1 MLQKK
6 PTVNYLFPAFI
17 ALAILAYWQVAFLQ
31 NGFKWDMLGCYLPW
45 RYHVGECLQ
54 NGVFPFWNPY
64 THCGYPIHADLRSVW
79 YPETFII
86 GLTTGYSYLT
96 LHLLF
101 ILHISLSGWGMFLL
115 SRHFT
120 DDRRAQFVAG
130 AAYLMSG
137 FFVGHGQE
145 MFGIIAAT
153 WTPFVL
159 YYFIRLQKERK
170 FQDVIRTAI
179 FTFLLVTG
187 GYQAIWAILIYLLI
201 AVFMVYFIRY
211 FSAGEKGEL
220 WQLLKLNGILLL
232 ITALSL
238 LVIAVT
244 FFQVSGQVGRL
255 SGVSIEDA
263 WFMPFSPRSAISFLL
278 PFATVKDVGWY
289 DTDISMNNAYTGL
302 IVLFFF
308 VLVLFSRRKFLLN
321 IFLVFGLVALLASF
335 GKYTPV
341 RGILYHFVPLFN
353 LFRHSSFFVFFAV
366 IAIIPAA
373 ASGLGSYL
381 SDPLLYRKRLIIIAS
396 AFSVVIIALMANS
409 LVAMNHVGFSFLKP
423 AGDFADWL
431 RQPSRHEHIV
441 IQAVIQMVVILAFLL
456 LVIRK
461 SGCGYRFIP
470 VLIVVEMFAAVQLNT
485 YYTVVSAGI
494 DPFEINHILKQK
506 ADGFP
511 LPVRGMPVSVNTEKN
526 ASSSVIWQNTNIFNK
541 TVSFEGYNSFRLN
554 GYDQLADS
562 LPELAGSIL
571 KNEIVY
577 LSDQVL
583 PLSEGSLASSMGN
596 QTALFVGKHDFR
608 KDFSSL
614 QVSPDDSVRITG
626 FHPGFAEA
634 IVTCRS
640 KVAVTLLQAS
650 YPGWKVTIDG
660 KEAPAFVSNKMFI
673 SVICDPGKHRITFS
687 YTNRPVF
694 IGFLISYL
702 VLLILITIL
711 IIIQFRHKPIVF
723 RIILVCA
730 LWLLLALLIFSRF
743 DPNSSYG
750 QEKVE
755 KYRSAARDVVSSHI
769 SQVVC
774 NTDDR
779 QLMVESL
786 KEAGFKGSYLLH
798 NLTYQK
804 GLSDLIGCIEQLKSE
819 KIALLSLYAPLPE
832 VAVAS
837 FRNSWPELIEKQNM
851 ATGSLMIFSEGT
863 DINGFSSFNDFEK
876 PVFGW
881 NGNATAIDSLHSL
894 SGRFSDRIDSLN
906 HGSYSY
912 KWLPHSMQTG
922 KPFEVYVKATVSGD
936 YTGASLF
943 IQQQRDG
950 KPIHVASVSSGSWQ
964 VTPDKWSDI
973 ACYGYFP
980 EGVSENDEV
989 RVFFWGNSRSVFY
1002 VDDFYVSV
1010 RFP

>member
-1 MLQKK
+1 MFQKK
-6 PTVNYLFPAFI
+6 PAVNYIFPAFI

-170 FQDVIRTAI
+170 FPDVIRTAV

-187 GYQAIWAILIYLLI
+187 GYQAMWAILIYLMI
-201 AVFMVYFIRY
+201 AVFTVYFIRY
-211 FSAGEKGEL
+211 LTAGDRKEL
-220 WQLLKLNGILLL
+220 WQLLKLNGTLFL

-238 LVIAVT
+238 LVIAIT
-244 FFQVSGQVGRL
+244 FFQVSAQVGRL

-289 DTDISMNNAYTGL
+289 DTDISMNNAYAGL
-302 IVLFFF
+302 IVLSFF

-321 IFLVFGLVALLASF
+321 VFLVFGLVALLASF

-341 RGILYHFVPLFN
+341 RGLLYHYVPLFN

-381 SDPLLYRKRLIIIAS
+381 SDPVIYRKRLIIIAC
-396 AFSVVIIALMANS
+396 AFTVVIIALMANS
-409 LVAMNHVGFSFLKP
+409 LVAMNHEGFSFLKP

-441 IQAVIQMVVILAFLL
+441 IHSIIQLIVILVFLL
-456 LVIRK
+456 LVIRR
-461 SGCGYRFIP
+461 SGFTHRYLP
-470 VLIVVEMFAAVQLNT
+470 VLIVVEMLAAVQLNT

-511 LPVRGMPVSVNTEKN
+511 LPVPGMPVSINTEKN

-571 KNEIVY
+571 NNEIVY
-577 LSDQVL
+577 LSDKVQ
-583 PLSEGSLASSMGN
+583 PFGKGSPESSTDIGS
-596 QTALFVGKHDFR
+596 ALFVEKQDYR
-608 KDFSSL
+608 KAFSTL
-614 QVSPDDSVRITG
+614 KRSPGDSVRITG
-626 FHPGFAEA
+626 FYPGYAEA
-634 IVTCRS
+634 IVTCRD

-660 KEAPAFVSNKMFI
+660 KEAEVFVSNKMFL
-673 SVICDPGKHRITFS
+673 SVICGPGKHTIIFS
-687 YTNRPVF
+687 YSNRPVF

-702 VLLILITIL
+702 VLMILITLL
-711 IIIQFRHKPIVF
+711 IIIHFRHKPVIF

-730 LWLLLALLIFSRF
+730 LWLLLVLLIFNRF
-743 DPNSSYG
+743 DPTSSYG
-750 QEKVE
+750 QGKAEN
-755 KYRSAARDVVSSHI
+755 YRSAAREVVRSGISH
-769 SQVVC
+769 VVC
-774 NTDDR
+774 NTDDG
-779 QLMVESL
+779 QLMVKSL
-786 KEAGFKGSYLLH
+786 KEAGFKGSYFLH

-804 GLSDLIGCIEQLKSE
+804 GLSDLIGCIGQLKTG
-819 KIALLSLYAPLPE
+819 KIALLSLYAPLPD
-832 VAVAS
+832 VALAS
-837 FRNSWPELIEKQNM
+837 FRNGWPELIGKQNE
-851 ATGSLMIFSEGT
+851 ASGSLMIFSEGT
-863 DINGFSSFNDFEK
+863 DINGFSSLNDFEK

-881 NGNATAIDSLHSL
+881 NGSATAMDSLHSL

-906 HGSYSY
+906 HGSYSF
-912 KWLPHSMQTG
+912 KWHPHSMQTK
-922 KPFEVYVKATVSGD
+922 KPFEVYVKAKVSGD

-943 IQQQRDG
+943 IQQHRDG

-980 EGVSENDEV
+980 EGVAENDEV